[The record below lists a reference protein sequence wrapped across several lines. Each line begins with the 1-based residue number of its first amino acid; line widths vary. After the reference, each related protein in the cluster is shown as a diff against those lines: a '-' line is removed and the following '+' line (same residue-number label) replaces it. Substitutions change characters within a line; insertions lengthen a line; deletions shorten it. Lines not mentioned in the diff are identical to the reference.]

1 MPRLSPRRTVFF
13 SGAVAATRA
22 IRFAPQP
29 MENCENMVLQFRPIV
44 DFLQKIWGAT
54 IEFVFSE
61 GRADQNKL
69 AAWGEP
75 VRYGAVAASDHD
87 DETVR
92 MQDVYRKS

>member
-1 MPRLSPRRTVFF
+1 LSFLKA
-13 SGAVAATRA
+13 GADR
-22 IRFAPQP
+22 
-29 MENCENMVLQFRPIV
+29 
-44 DFLQKIWGAT
+44 
-54 IEFVFSE
+54 
-61 GRADQNKL
+61 NKL